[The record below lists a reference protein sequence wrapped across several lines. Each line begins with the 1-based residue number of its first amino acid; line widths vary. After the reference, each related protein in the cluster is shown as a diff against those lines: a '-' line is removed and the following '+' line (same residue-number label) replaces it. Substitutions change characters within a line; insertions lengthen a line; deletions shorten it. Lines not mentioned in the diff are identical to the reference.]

1 MTFEAAAPRYSPK
14 RSAGRGGSLLPVKA
28 RKFLPVKWQPI
39 RRIRQHF
46 GPRFFLAM
54 AVSIISSISFL
65 WVLFLV
71 IMAG

>member
-1 MTFEAAAPRYSPK
+1 MTFEAAVPRYSPK
-14 RSAGRGGSLLPVKA
+14 RAAGRSGSLLPVKA

-39 RRIRQHF
+39 RRMRQHF

-54 AVSIISSISFL
+54 TVSIISSISFF